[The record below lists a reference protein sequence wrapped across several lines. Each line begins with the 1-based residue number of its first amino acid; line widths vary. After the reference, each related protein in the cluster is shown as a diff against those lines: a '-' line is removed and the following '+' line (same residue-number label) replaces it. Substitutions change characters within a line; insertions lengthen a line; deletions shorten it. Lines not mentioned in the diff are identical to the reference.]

1 MRRAGFSFLCLLVML
16 SLPLA
21 AASAQDNAAPQVR
34 EWLTTLDDAL
44 ARAQRGADANTI
56 LRLYLDYFE
65 PVETVVSA
73 SDASGELGARVV
85 ATEARFHEAMRA
97 APPALGEHVTQLRAD
112 VSELLSALPE
122 TLVVTAG
129 SGSVAPAHAGRARH
143 SEIAVILDD
152 LERAETAY
160 AGGDRAAAMRGVE
173 HAYLEGIELLEA
185 RLPGSRTG
193 AIEHL
198 MHLQLRPQISNG
210 APVREV
216 AATFGALRN
225 ELLAADTELAG
236 ATTFWFGA
244 TNSFLIILREGLEAV
259 LLVGALLAYLNAIG
273 QGRRARQIYGGVLL
287 GLAASFATWWAARGL
302 LHISGASREII
313 EGVTA
318 LIAVAVLLYVS
329 HWLFQ
334 KTYIHDWKEYLR
346 TRASAAVAS
355 GSSWAMAGLAF
366 AAVYREGFETV
377 LFYQALLF
385 DAGASAVFAGAV
397 PGFVLVIGIGFAIVR
412 LGLKL
417 PLKRVFAATNMVL
430 VFLAFTFLGK
440 GIYNLQ
446 EGGAFAP
453 HPVAWVPDHPALSL
467 VFGVYP
473 VAESLLAQAA
483 LLGALGTVA
492 LVYKRRAA
500 VAPATAS
507 VHAVAA

>member
-1 MRRAGFSFLCLLVML
+1 MKRTAYIVLYLLAAVGL
-16 SLPLA
+16 HPT
-21 AASAQDNAAPQVR
+21 AASAQENAAPQVR
-34 EWLTTLDDAL
+34 EWLGELEQGL
-44 ARAQRGADANTI
+44 ARTAGDADANTI

-65 PVETVVSA
+65 PVETVISA
-73 SDASGELGARVV
+73 SDAPSALDARVL
-85 ATEARFHEAMRA
+85 ATESRFHEAMRA
-97 APPALGEHVTQLRAD
+97 APAEREVLVTRLRED
-112 VSELLSALPE
+112 VSALVAALPA
-122 TLVVTAG
+122 TIVVSTAAG
-129 SGSVAPAHAGRARH
+129 SAAPARTGTVRHA
-143 SEIAVILDD
+143 EIAAIIDE
-152 LERAETAY
+152 LERAEAAY
-160 AGGDRAAAMRGVE
+160 AVGDRSAAMRGVE

-185 RLPGSRTG
+185 RLPASRTG

-198 MHLQLRPQISNG
+198 VHLQLRPQISSG
-210 APVREV
+210 APVAKV
-216 AATFGALRN
+216 SGVFGALRN
-225 ELLAADTELAG
+225 ELLAADGELAG
-236 ATTFWFGA
+236 AATFWFGA

-259 LLVGALLAYLNAIG
+259 LLVGALLAYLKAIG
-273 QGRRARQIYGGVLL
+273 QGHRMRQIYGGVLL

-385 DAGASAVFAGAV
+385 DAGANAVLAGAV
-397 PGFVLVIGIGFAIVR
+397 PGFLLVLGVGFAIVR

-440 GIYNLQ
+440 GIYNIQ

-453 HPVAWVPDHPALSL
+453 HPVGWVPDHPALSL
-467 VFGVYP
+467 VFGIYP
-473 VAESLLAQAA
+473 IAETLIAQGVLLTVLAGLALFYRHRLTAA
-483 LLGALGTVA
+483 AEPVS
-492 LVYKRRAA
+492 VRAA
-500 VAPATAS
+500 
-507 VHAVAA
+507 AA